1 MVGNRRDR
9 FGRRGTERTRGAART
24 SATDPSTHP
33 FRWMGDQVEIA
44 VHDVEDFLDSPAGR
58 RARRILAAAAIVT
71 APLVFRIPGL
81 KRYPLLRALELAGG
95 AALVVK
101 FAEAIRDWEPSS
113 RRAIVIDVP
122 DRTDR

>member
-1 MVGNRRDR
+1 MVGRRRDR
-9 FGRRGTERTRGAART
+9 FGRRATTHTGRGERTSGV
-24 SATDPSTHP
+24 DPSAHP

-58 RARRILAAAAIVT
+58 RARRILAATAIVT

>member
-1 MVGNRRDR
+1 MGGRRRDR
-9 FGRRGTERTRGAART
+9 FGRRGTARRAERA
-24 SATDPSTHP
+24 SAMDASTHP

-58 RARRILAAAAIVT
+58 RARRLLAATAIIT